1 MDPDL
6 DTLRQS
12 EALDRRL
19 DGDEAVEAAPHVR
32 EPWQGLFSAGEDEC
46 EEWQVLQGVNVDS

>member
-32 EPWQGLFSAGEDEC
+32 EPWQGLWEC
-46 EEWQVLQGVNVDS
+46 SMSGDC